1 MTKTRL
7 LAALIMAPVAIAA
20 ILLLSTPWIVALA
33 AVIFLA
39 GLWEWFELAE
49 IEDTLARTVLLVAH
63 LALMVAIVWAS
74 RSVGGYS
81 YFLFKL
87 ASVIGVVWWFFALL
101 WLRNYNFASN
111 HQTWARFFKL
121 AAGALAVLPAWCA
134 LAWLHSGEPR
144 SPGSGNNGHIWLF
157 TALAIVWA
165 ADSAAYFAGR
175 HYGGTLF
182 KDRKLAPRVSPNKT
196 YEGLIGGMVGGVLVG
211 VCGSLLAG
219 ATGAQLPLVALV
231 ALAAVFAS
239 VIGDLYES
247 LLKRHAGVKD
257 SGHLIPGHGGILDR
271 IDGVLAALPV
281 FAVGKAMFGF

>member
-20 ILLLSTPWIVALA
+20 ILLLSTPWMVALT
-33 AVIFLA
+33 AVVFLA

-74 RSVGGYS
+74 RSASGYS
-81 YFLFKL
+81 YVLFQL
-87 ASVIGVVWWFFALL
+87 ASMIGVIWWLLALL
-101 WLRNYNFASN
+101 WLRRYDFAGN
-111 HQTWARFFKL
+111 HETWARGFKL
-121 AAGALAVLPAWCA
+121 AAGALAVIPAWCA
-134 LAWLHSGEPR
+134 LTWIHATGP
-144 SPGSGNNGHIWLF
+144 NGHIWLF

-175 HYGGTLF
+175 HFGGRLF

-196 YEGLIGGMVGGVLVG
+196 IEGLLGGVAAGVLIGIGGA
-211 VCGSLLAG
+211 LLAG
-219 ATGAQLPLVALV
+219 ASGAQLPLVALV
-231 ALAAVFAS
+231 ALVATIAS
-239 VIGDLYES
+239 VVGDLYES

-281 FAVGKAMFGF
+281 FAIGKAMFGF

>member
-33 AVIFLA
+33 AVVFLA

-74 RSVGGYS
+74 RSASGYS
-81 YFLFKL
+81 YVLFQL
-87 ASVIGVVWWFFALL
+87 ASVIGVVWWLLALL
-101 WLRNYNFASN
+101 WLRHYDFASN

-121 AAGALAVLPAWCA
+121 AAGALAVIPAWCA
-134 LAWLHSGEPR
+134 LAWIHATEP
-144 SPGSGNNGHIWLF
+144 NGHIWLF
-157 TALAIVWA
+157 TALGIVWA

-175 HYGGTLF
+175 HFGGRF
-182 KDRKLAPRVSPNKT
+182 FGGRKLAPRVSPNKT
-196 YEGLIGGMVGGVLVG
+196 FEGLLGGVLGG
-211 VCGSLLAG
+211 VLAGICGALLAG
-219 ATGAQLPLVALV
+219 ATGAQVPLVALV
-231 ALAAVFAS
+231 ALLATLAS

-281 FAVGKAMFGF
+281 FALGKAMFGF

>member
-74 RSVGGYS
+74 RSASGYS
-81 YFLFKL
+81 YVLFQL
-87 ASVIGVVWWFFALL
+87 ASVIGVVWWLLALL
-101 WLRNYNFASN
+101 WLRNYEFASN

-121 AAGALAVLPAWCA
+121 AAGALSVIPAWCA
-134 LAWLHSGEPR
+134 LAWIHATEP
-144 SPGSGNNGHIWLF
+144 NGHVWLF

-175 HYGGTLF
+175 HFG
-182 KDRKLAPRVSPNKT
+182 KRKLSPRVSPNKT
-196 YEGLIGGMVGGVLVG
+196 VEGLAGGVLAGVLVG
-211 VCGSLLAG
+211 IGGSLLAG
-219 ATGAQLPLVALV
+219 ATGAQVPLVALV
-231 ALAAVFAS
+231 AFAATLAS
-239 VIGDLYES
+239 VVGDLYES

-257 SGHLIPGHGGILDR
+257 SGDLIPGHGGILDR
-271 IDGVLAALPV
+271 IDGVVAALPV
-281 FAVGKAMFGF
+281 FALGKAMFGF